1 MTSNNLQIYKL
12 TNTAGTTLEIL
23 NLGASVFSLKIN
35 DIEGNLINIVV
46 GPEKKEDYITEE
58 YLQENM
64 CFGASIGRY
73 AGRISDGEFKLDET
87 NYKLFQNDGV
97 HLHGG
102 IRGLQHKIWNMN
114 SQTFGENPSMSLSCF
129 SEDGEE
135 GYPGNLKVEVCYTLT
150 EENEL
155 KIEYTA
161 KSDKETIVNLTNH
174 TYFNLNGEG
183 SVSGHELQINAAK
196 NLEVDAKLRPTGILR
211 TLNLET
217 EKNFSVSKK
226 IENIQ
231 VDDTFVLDKLDE
243 TDARVYSAKTKIE
256 LILKTNQP
264 AVVIFIPKNLP
275 HHWNYNTRVSKQF
288 PSICLEA
295 QNYPDAPNHSNFP
308 SAILNVGDSYTNKIS
323 YKFNVVKD

>member
-1 MTSNNLQIYKL
+1 MTSKEIQIYKL
-12 TNTAGTTLEIL
+12 INTAGTTLEIL
-23 NLGASVFSLKIN
+23 NLGASVFSLKMN
-35 DIEGNLINIVV
+35 DSEGNLINIVV

-73 AGRISDGEFKLDET
+73 AGRISEGEFILDGKAL
-87 NYKLFQNDGV
+87 KLFQNDGV

-102 IRGLQHKIWNMN
+102 KQGLQHKVWDMI
-114 SQTFGENPSMSLSCF
+114 SLTKGANPSISLSC
-129 SEDGEE
+129 SSKDGEE
-135 GYPGNLKVEVCYTLT
+135 GYPGNLYVEVCYTLN

-161 KSDKETIVNLTNH
+161 ESDKKTIVNLTNH
-174 TYFNLNGEG
+174 TYFNLNGVG
-183 SVSGHELQINAAK
+183 SVEDHELQINAAK
-196 NLEVDAKLRPTGILR
+196 ILEVDAKLRPTGVLR

-217 EKNFSVSKK
+217 EKNFSFSKK

-231 VDDTFVLDKLDE
+231 VDDTFVLDKLDDI
-243 TDARVYSAKTKIE
+243 DARVYSAKTKIE
-256 LILKTNQP
+256 LILKTNQT

-275 HHWNYNTRVSKQF
+275 DYWHYNTKIDKEF

-295 QNYPDAPNHSNFP
+295 QNYPDAPNHANFP
-308 SAILNVGDSYTNKIS
+308 SAILDAGNTYSNKIS
-323 YKFNVVKD
+323 YKFNLVK